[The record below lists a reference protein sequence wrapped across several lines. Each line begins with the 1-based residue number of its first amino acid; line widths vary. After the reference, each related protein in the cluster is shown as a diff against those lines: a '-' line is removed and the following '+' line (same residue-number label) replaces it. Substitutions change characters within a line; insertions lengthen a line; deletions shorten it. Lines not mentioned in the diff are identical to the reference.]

1 MFRDEVEDD
10 PYRYHLERIGFE
22 VAFVPVL
29 SFKPINH
36 DRLQEALFA
45 PDSFGGLIVT
55 SERAANRVLQEV
67 DSIERWHHRRL
78 YSIGPRTS
86 AVLGSSYW
94 HAPVVTAPTGDKLAR
109 LVIKTYRDSLPLL
122 FPCRS
127 RRRDTIPTLL
137 AGAGI
142 RVDEIHAYDT
152 VPVEPVGSAG
162 SVQPN
167 WVVCFS
173 PSGVEAVSA
182 LLRRQWSESCRAAI
196 GQTTAVAFH
205 DAGIPPDAVA
215 DEPDPESVAAALMQA
230 DGTTGRSG
238 RITSG

>member
-94 HAPVVTAPTGDKLAR
+94 HAPVMIAPTGVELAR
-109 LVIKTYRDSLPLL
+109 LVIKTYRDPLPLL
-122 FPCRS
+122 FPCSS

-137 AGAGI
+137 ANAGI
-142 RVDEIHAYDT
+142 KVEEIHAYDT
-152 VPVEPVGSAG
+152 VPVEPVDAADAAPPS
-162 SVQPN
+162 

-173 PSGVEAVSA
+173 PSGLEAVSF
-182 LLRRQWSESCRAAI
+182 LLHGPWSKSRRAAI
-196 GQTTAVAFH
+196 GQTTAVALH
-205 DAGIPPDAVA
+205 DTGIPPDAVA
-215 DEPDPESVAAALMQA
+215 EEPDPESVAAALMQA
-230 DGTTGRSG
+230 DGKTGRSG
-238 RITSG
+238 RIAHG